1 MKFLFFMAL
10 TLATGCG
17 LIPSPCEQLVTT
29 ACEECD
35 ITQSYED
42 TVCEC
47 VENGEVDNAQ
57 QYYSSKDAAEIACA
71 STQDRLNSMYLTND
85 EVVECRRSLKIIKDF
100 GDDGCEYLGLASSGN
115 DDEYSTGYDYG
126 NDGDGDGGGEE

>member
-1 MKFLFFMAL
+1 MKFIYLFAL

-29 ACEECD
+29 ACDECD

-57 QYYSSKDAAEIACA
+57 QYYSSKDDAEIACA
-71 STQDRLNSMYLTND
+71 STQDRLNLQYLTND
-85 EVVECRRSLKIIKDF
+85 EIVECRRALKIIKDF

-115 DDEYSTGYDYG
+115 DSDYEYSYGYEYDY
-126 NDGDGDGGGEE
+126 E

>member
-1 MKFLFFMAL
+1 MKFISLMAII
-10 TLATGCG
+10 LATGCG

-35 ITQSYED
+35 ISQSFED

-47 VENGEVDNAQ
+47 VESGEVDNAQ

-71 STQDRLNSMYLTND
+71 DTQNRLNALYTTND
-85 EVVECRRSLKIIKDF
+85 EIVECRRSLKIIQDF
-100 GDDGCEYLGLASSGN
+100 GDDGCDYLGLSSS
-115 DDEYSTGYDYG
+115 DDTDYEYADYG
-126 NDGDGDGGGEE
+126 TGE

>member
-1 MKFLFFMAL
+1 MKFISLILFGMV
-10 TLATGCG
+10 TGCG

-35 ITQSYED
+35 VSQNYED

-57 QYYSSKDAAEIACA
+57 RYYASKDEAEIACA
-71 STQDRLNSMYLTND
+71 NTQNRLQGLYQTND
-85 EVVECRRSLKIIKDF
+85 EVVECRRALKILKDF
-100 GDDGCEYLGLASSGN
+100 GDDGCKYLGLSSS
-115 DDEYSTGYDYG
+115 DDDSSYEYEYEYGYDY
-126 NDGDGDGGGEE
+126 DE